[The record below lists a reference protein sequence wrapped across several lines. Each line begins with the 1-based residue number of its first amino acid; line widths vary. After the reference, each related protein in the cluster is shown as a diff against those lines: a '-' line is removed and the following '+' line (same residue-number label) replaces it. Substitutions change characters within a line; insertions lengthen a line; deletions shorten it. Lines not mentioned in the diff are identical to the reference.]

1 MDWFDTG
8 DAVLRYA
15 YRGGEGPCLVL
26 IHEMGGSLESWDL
39 VLPTLPPDCAVLLAE
54 MRGMGCSQRLTEV
67 PSFALIARDI
77 LALLD
82 HLDLRD
88 PVVAAGCAVGGGVAL
103 QLALD
108 APDRVAAV
116 VPLDPAIDLS
126 PAGTEGAPGLARLM
140 AEQGM
145 RAVEATLLD
154 RTYPSRYRDRDPE
167 HFSRVR
173 GRWYANDPVSFGNFF
188 LMLAQTDLKPR
199 LQDVTCP
206 VHFGAGSHDTL
217 RPPEYVAALADLT
230 PNSTVTALDAGHHV
244 ADHAPGEVAALLCR
258 TREQV
263 RARAA

>member
-15 YRGGEGPCLVL
+15 YRGGKGPCLVL

-39 VLPTLPPDCAVLLAE
+39 VLPALPPDSAVLLAE
-54 MRGMGCSQRLTEV
+54 MRGMGVSQRLRDV
-67 PSFALIARDI
+67 PSFPQIAGDI

-88 PVVAAGCAVGGGVAL
+88 PVIAAGCAVGGGIAL

-116 VPLDPAIDLS
+116 VPLDPAVDLS
-126 PAGTEGAPGLARLM
+126 PVGTAGAPRLARLM

-145 RAVEATLLD
+145 RAVEAALLD
-154 RTYPSRYRDRDPE
+154 RTYPSRYREREPD

-199 LQDVTCP
+199 LPEITCP

-217 RPPEYVAALADLT
+217 RPPEYVQALADLIAR
-230 PNSTVTALDAGHHV
+230 STVTPLDAGHHV
-244 ADHAPGEVAALLCR
+244 ADHAPGEVAALMC
-258 TREQV
+258 EV
-263 RARAA
+263 RHSLVAGR

>member
-8 DAVLRYA
+8 EVVLRYA
-15 YRGGEGPCLVL
+15 HRGGKGPCLVL

-39 VLPTLPPDCAVLLAE
+39 VLPALPPDCAVLLAE
-54 MRGMGCSQRLTEV
+54 MRGMGCSQRLTDV
-67 PSFALIARDI
+67 PSFARIARDI

-88 PVVAAGCAVGGGVAL
+88 PVIVAGCAVGGGIAL

-116 VPLDPAIDLS
+116 VPLDPAVDLS
-126 PAGTEGAPGLARLM
+126 PAATAGAPGLARLM

-145 RAVEATLLD
+145 RAVEAALLE
-154 RTYPSRYRDRDPE
+154 RTYPARYRARDPG
-167 HFSRVR
+167 HFARVR

-199 LQDVTCP
+199 LSEITCP

-217 RPPEYVAALADLT
+217 RPPEYVAALAGLIAH
-230 PNSTVTALDAGHHV
+230 STVTPLDAGHHV
-244 ADHAPGEVAALLCR
+244 ADHAPAEVAALLGRIRDQIPAR
-258 TREQV
+258 TR
-263 RARAA
+263 